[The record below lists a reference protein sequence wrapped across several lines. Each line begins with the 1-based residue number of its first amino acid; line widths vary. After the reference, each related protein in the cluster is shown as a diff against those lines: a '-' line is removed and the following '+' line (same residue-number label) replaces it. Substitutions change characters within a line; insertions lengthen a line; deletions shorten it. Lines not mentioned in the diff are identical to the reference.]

1 MRLYASDI
9 AADKSIANWKEQA
22 LMLIRTHPQKLYGFC
37 FCLELVNVPQQN
49 KLMSLVQICPAKQLE
64 ILSP

>member
-1 MRLYASDI
+1 MQSTLRRYAPYI
-9 AADKSIANWKEQA
+9 AAYKSIANWKEQA
-22 LMLIRTHPQKLYGFC
+22 LMLIRTLYGFC

-49 KLMSLVQICPAKQLE
+49 KFMSLVQICPAKQLE